1 MDFALLGRS
10 VLMGLS
16 IAAPVGPIGLLCMQ
30 RTLQHGPRIG
40 FVSGLGAAS
49 ADALYGALGAFGIA
63 AVTAAF
69 VALAQPLAAAGAL
82 FLLWM
87 AWQLWRGAAARPAA
101 TASER
106 PGAWAAYGSV
116 LALTLSNPMTILSF
130 VAIFAGLGGGMARES
145 QAAATMVLG
154 VALGSAAWWLA
165 LALGMASLR
174 ERITAAWM
182 RTINRAAALM
192 LVGFA
197 GWQLARLLG
206 V

>member
-49 ADALYGALGAFGIA
+49 ADALYGALGAFGMVG
-63 AVTAAF
+63 VTAVF

-82 FLLWM
+82 FLAWM
-87 AWQLWRGAAARPAA
+87 AWQLWRGGAAAKPAA
-101 TASER
+101 AGER

-130 VAIFAGLGGGMARES
+130 VAIFAGLGGGMANDGP
-145 QAAATMVLG
+145 AAGTMVLG
-154 VALGSAAWWLA
+154 VALGSAAWWLL
-165 LALGMASLR
+165 LALGMAVLR
-174 ERITAAWM
+174 ERITAAWLLA
-182 RTINRAAALM
+182 INRLAALV
-192 LVGFA
+192 LLGFA
-197 GWQLARLLG
+197 GWQLARLAG
-206 V
+206 A